1 MEDEVQV
8 CVWTVLCTL
17 KNSTDCNR
25 LIGGRTMSIF
35 SLGVVCVCVCVGG
48 GGGRGGGGDVKK
60 GGGQ

>member
-48 GGGRGGGGDVKK
+48 GGEGRGGGC
-60 GGGQ
+60 